1 MRVGDR
7 SAASS
12 HSCPAMRGRTR
23 SNGGGGSFA
32 AIGRQLA
39 AIERGVAS
47 LAVGGGT
54 AAVQA
59 EGVGVPVSE
68 IVLIA
73 VDGAWTFL
81 ITGVSLCYLSVQ
93 VSTGKIIIKKTK
105 VKNIS

>member
-1 MRVGDR
+1 MRVGDG

-12 HSCPAMRGRTR
+12 HRCPAMRGRAR
-23 SNGGGGSFA
+23 SNGSGGGSFA
-32 AIGRQLA
+32 AVGRQLT
-39 AIERGVAS
+39 AIQRGVAS

-73 VDGAWTFL
+73 VDGACTL
-81 ITGVSLCYLSVQ
+81 ITVFSLFYLSVQ
-93 VSTGKIIIKKTK
+93 VTK
-105 VKNIS
+105 SGSKMNLS

>member
-1 MRVGDR
+1 MRVGDG

-12 HSCPAMRGRTR
+12 HSCPAMRGRPG
-23 SNGGGGSFA
+23 SNGSFA
-32 AIGRQLA
+32 AVGRQLA
-39 AIERGVAS
+39 AVERGVAAAS

-73 VDGAWTFL
+73 VDGACTL
-81 ITGVSLCYLSVQ
+81 ITG
-93 VSTGKIIIKKTK
+93 
-105 VKNIS
+105 